1 MEQQQQQQSVARQII
16 ERVLAEHFGGSGVD
30 ALAMLAALVEA
41 LVERH
46 VDVELRR
53 LGRREPYPIHNE
65 RADALKAAHDCLHQ
79 QAHTLARHPRPRGR
93 GAAAKAAAARKEA
106 LQAVM
111 AVLMHCQFAA
121 EKAAG
126 IGEDDDDGDDDRGAG
141 MRLVRE

>member
-1 MEQQQQQQSVARQII
+1 MEQQQQSVARQII

-65 RADALKAAHDCLHQ
+65 RADALKAANDCLHQ
-79 QAHTLARHPRPRGR
+79 QTRAPAGGGGDARRQ
-93 GAAAKAAAARKEA
+93 AA
-106 LQAVM
+106 M

-126 IGEDDDDGDDDRGAG
+126 IGGEDDDDDDDDDDRRAG
-141 MRLVRE
+141 MRLVTE

>member
-1 MEQQQQQQSVARQII
+1 MEPSVRQII
-16 ERVLAEHFGGSGVD
+16 ERVLVEHDVD
-30 ALAMLAALVEA
+30 AESMLEAMVGA

-46 VDVELRR
+46 IDVELRR

-65 RADALKAAHDCLHQ
+65 RADALKAVNDALHQ
-79 QAHTLARHPRPRGR
+79 AHARVDP
-93 GAAAKAAAARKEA
+93 KKETQEEA
-106 LQAVM
+106 VVRAVM

-126 IGEDDDDGDDDRGAG
+126 IGGDGGDGDDEGPR